1 VGALEVLEQW
11 VKPLTGPLE
20 DFLNETQVLAST
32 HQTSVNSFNNLVQ
45 DLTDTNVADA
55 FTGDAANNFVE
66 MTGEYLTSEIS
77 LSGTSAALAGPLAEA
92 GTTCTTMVTGVGEG
106 VTTAVAAAPEVD
118 ALVTVTTVVDV
129 TTVAQGGL
137 DVPEDVVAA
146 GATSLTIW
154 IVIGIL
160 TGLAIAIGIAWWTWQ
175 SSMNNIANSPMPK
188 LPKKPTAPVPPQ
200 MSGLTLPQQH
210 DLESLKAEFPN
221 VSPDDIKGLLLAG
234 FTADEIRDLLK
245 GGFTHVQIQ
254 SIITRIKQAQK
265 DQNGKDNL
273 GLTVKQIHD
282 LAVSVAAA
290 CTSPD
295 PDVQLEGQVGRA
307 LIADLVSFQRKVF
320 NAEGVEIG
328 EIDVETSNAI
338 IEVTNTPR
346 DKLKQ
351 LLKDQNEPLMNPNHK
366 KVILYAPG
374 YSHAADRQFASYGFP
389 IIRSLKDLFNY
400 LRSLT

>member
-1 VGALEVLEQW
+1 VGALEILEQW
-11 VKPLTGPLE
+11 VKPLTGPLQ

-32 HQTSVNSFNNLVQ
+32 HQSSVNSFNNLVQ
-45 DLTDTNVADA
+45 DLTDTNAADA
-55 FTGDAANNFVE
+55 FTGDAANSFVE
-66 MTGEYLTSEIS
+66 MTGEYLTSEIA
-77 LSGTSAALAGPLAEA
+77 LSGTPAALAGPLAEA
-92 GTTCTTMVTGVGEG
+92 GTTCATMVTSVGEG